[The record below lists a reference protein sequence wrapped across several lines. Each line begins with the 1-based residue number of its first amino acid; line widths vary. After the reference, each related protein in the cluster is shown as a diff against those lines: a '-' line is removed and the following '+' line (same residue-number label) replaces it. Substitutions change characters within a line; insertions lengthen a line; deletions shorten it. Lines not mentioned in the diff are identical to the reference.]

1 MLRYNQRTIVMST
14 SNWAIFAYYSARSEH
29 QARLGYTPDINS
41 PRPVTILT
49 RRITYP
55 MRMPYHKRNKSKVGV
70 SRTWAFQTSSN

>member
-1 MLRYNQRTIVMST
+1 MLRYNQRTIVMNT
-14 SNWAIFAYYSARSEH
+14 LNWAIFAYYSARSEH

-55 MRMPYHKRNKSKVGV
+55 MRMPYGKRGPYHKRNKSKVGV
-70 SRTWAFQTSSN
+70 A